1 MLATI
6 LQSHH
11 FNEKRDININEHI
24 DNPPAFK
31 QYEDN
36 TFSKWQPQTKTYKT
50 INIPKTSEESWDNIQ
65 PFNMLNVPDSFV
77 ELGYS
82 NIKPIE
88 KIDDLYY
95 QYDLKNY
102 DQSTD
107 IAHKWQREAGELM
120 DKESEMNS
128 NIIDRMEFMKI
139 YNGGMELDDG
149 LTTEL
154 KNLKRK

>member
-1 MLATI
+1 MLSAI

-36 TFSKWQPQTKTYKT
+36 TFSKWQPQTKTYKA
-50 INIPKTSEESWDNIQ
+50 INNPKTSEESWDNIQ

-107 IAHKWQREAGELM
+107 IA
-120 DKESEMNS
+120 
-128 NIIDRMEFMKI
+128 
-139 YNGGMELDDG
+139 
-149 LTTEL
+149 LTGNERQE
-154 KNLKRK
+154 N